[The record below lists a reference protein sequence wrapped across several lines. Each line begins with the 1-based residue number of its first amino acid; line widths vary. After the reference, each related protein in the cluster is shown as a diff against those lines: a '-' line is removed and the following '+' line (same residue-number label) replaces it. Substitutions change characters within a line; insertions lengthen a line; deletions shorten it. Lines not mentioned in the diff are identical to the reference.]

1 MIAEVI
7 ARLEEIVKYLKPLL
21 PLANCHMVNF
31 ITNGM
36 WEIYVPDAIKKEFSS
51 VKPEVFNTIFLHY
64 AKEISMDK
72 IKGELE
78 SVPNFANFLE
88 SARNMCLR
96 GISAQGIVV
105 SLSDLQAKLA
115 AWGYEYQESLHLE
128 QFMTL
133 KKVHEVEIMS
143 QMVAALACIS
153 HASHVVDVGGGK
165 GYLSSLLALHYGL
178 RVLGVDSSH
187 VNTHGAAKRTQKL
200 EKRWN
205 GLCQRTNILKQG
217 DVPPCKG
224 KHRKPHNN
232 ANSTKGC
239 ECTGAEADIN
249 CRLQSESS
257 ALYKQVTMFVT
268 QQTDLCS
275 LVKDHFNSDRC
286 EHLSITGLHTCGDL
300 APACLRIFANKE
312 ECGSVSNV
320 GCCYHL
326 MEEEYVRS
334 PFWTDTNPP
343 LPTGVQPG
351 FPVSKCLHMQE
362 FSLGRNARMLAA
374 HSLDRIGEYHEV
386 STDEIVSLYKTH
398 SVEQQQLHVFFLLRV
413 ALAPVIEAV
422 ILLDRLL
429 YLLEQGIQDSYLVQ
443 LFDPVISPR
452 CYCIV
457 SLKNYPGKG
466 TD

>member
-1 MIAEVI
+1 M
-7 ARLEEIVKYLKPLL
+7 LL
-21 PLANCHMVNF
+21 
-31 ITNGM
+31 T
-36 WEIYVPDAIKKEFSS
+36 
-51 VKPEVFNTIFLHY
+51 
-64 AKEISMDK
+64 
-72 IKGELE
+72 ELE
-78 SVPNFANFLE
+78 TSACTENKRMTIHDTPQFSRMDLPIHCAAFTGLSLLNTRGVPFAFVGDEAFALSTHLLRPYSGTHLPAEKRVSNYRL
-88 SARNMCLR
+88 ARARHYVECSF
-96 GISAQGIVV
+96 GI
-105 SLSDLQAKLA
+105 
-115 AWGYEYQESLHLE
+115 
-128 QFMTL
+128 
-133 KKVHEVEIMS
+133 
-143 QMVAALACIS
+143 
-153 HASHVVDVGGGK
+153 
-165 GYLSSLLALHYGL
+165 LSSKWRILHKQL
-178 RVLGVDSSH
+178 D
-187 VNTHGAAKRTQKL
+187 
-200 EKRWN
+200 KRWN

-374 HSLDRIGEYHEV
+374 HSLDRIGEYHELSSESLFFRALLQVLLLKKCGNDIPWGQVGRLKYHNFVDYVQKAVKKLCLSIEV